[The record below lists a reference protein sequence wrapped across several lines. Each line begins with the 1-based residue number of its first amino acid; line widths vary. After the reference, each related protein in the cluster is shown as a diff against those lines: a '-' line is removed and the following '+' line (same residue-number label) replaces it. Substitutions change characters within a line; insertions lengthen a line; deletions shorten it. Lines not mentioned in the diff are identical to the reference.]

1 MISLLTIIL
10 QVALEAFI
18 KNPNLAGGSLCGY
31 FPQDTTVSEA
41 PKGYQP
47 FYISHVARHGSRFL
61 SKSSSDCFRVA
72 DTLAVYAGKGMLT
85 DEGLALWEDLKM
97 LYGMS
102 DGRFGSLTA
111 LGAQEHRDICARMV
125 RHYPEVFS
133 GPVRRQVITWSTISQ
148 RVQDSRAAFTDE
160 LTSRAP
166 SVKIDEKVPQKSGT
180 NSYALQ
186 EVTGIH
192 LTKAERAAAAKEE
205 KSFHKWADLLRK
217 GYDYNVFETRIF
229 KDPAAIPAKTVK
241 YIVRESFKALK
252 TGCVTDPATMPSIG
266 KYFTP
271 RELYA
276 LWVGGTL
283 SWARYLNFP
292 GYVNPF
298 TTARGAIL
306 ECIIRD
312 ADEAVTLNSPV
323 AATLRFSH
331 DTYMLPLMASMKL
344 EGTVLSCTE
353 QEIPEYFQDY
363 NFVCPACNVQL
374 IFYRAGKNAPILVKF
389 LRNEKETLIHGLEPA
404 TGYYYDWQ
412 AVKRF
417 WQKKIL

>member
-1 MISLLTIIL
+1 
-10 QVALEAFI
+10 
-18 KNPNLAGGSLCGY
+18 
-31 FPQDTTVSEA
+31 
-41 PKGYQP
+41 
-47 FYISHVARHGSRFL
+47 
-61 SKSSSDCFRVA
+61 
-72 DTLAVYAGKGMLT
+72 
-85 DEGLALWEDLKM
+85 
-97 LYGMS
+97 MS

-133 GPVRRQVITWSTISQ
+133 GPARRQVITWSTISQ

-241 YIVRESFKALK
+241 YIARESFKALK

-266 KYFTP
+266 KYFTS

-389 LRNEKETLIHGLEPA
+389 LLNEKETLIHGLQPL
-404 TGYYYDWQ
+404 TGHYYEWSK
-412 AVKRF
+412 VKKF
-417 WQKKIL
+417 WACYTR

>member
-1 MISLLTIIL
+1 MISILTIIL
-10 QVALEAFI
+10 QLALEAFI
-18 KNPNLAGGSLCGY
+18 KNPNLAGGSLSGY

-41 PKGYQP
+41 PLGYQP
-47 FYISHVARHGSRFL
+47 FYISHAARHGSRFL
-61 SKSSSDCFRVA
+61 TKSSSDCFHVM

-85 DEGLALWEDLKM
+85 DGGLALLEDIKK

-102 DGRFGSLTA
+102 EGRFGSLTT
-111 LGAQEHRDICARMV
+111 LGAQEHRDICGRMV

-133 GPVRRQVITWSTISQ
+133 NPVRRQVVTWSTISP
-148 RVQDSRAAFTDE
+148 RVQDSRAAFTEE
-160 LTSRAP
+160 LTSRSPA
-166 SVKIDEKVPQKSGT
+166 VQIDEKVPQKAGT

-205 KSFHKWADLLRK
+205 KSFHKWADVLRK
-217 GYDYNVFETRIF
+217 GYDYHVFAERVF
-229 KDPAAIPAKTVK
+229 RDPDAIPAKTVK
-241 YIVRESFKALK
+241 HIARESFKALK
-252 TGCVTDPATMPSIG
+252 TGCLTDPATMPSIG

-276 LWVGGTL
+276 LWLGGTL

-306 ECIIRD
+306 ECIIQD
-312 ADEAVTLNSPV
+312 ADEAIALNSPV
-323 AATLRFSH
+323 AATLRFTH
-331 DTYMLPLMASMKL
+331 DSYMLPLMVSMKL
-344 EGTVLSCTE
+344 EGTALSCPE
-353 QEIPEYFQDY
+353 REIPEYFQDY

-374 IFYRAGKNAPILVKF
+374 IFYRRGKTDPVLVKF
-389 LRNEKETLIHGLEPA
+389 LLNEKETLLHDLKPV
-404 TGYYYDWQ
+404 TGCYYDWKK
-412 AVKRF
+412 VKEY
-417 WQKKIL
+417 WK